1 MTWLEKDMV
10 YTDHDLHETVCHFTI
25 QIADFAVI
33 KTILEAMFT
42 ITVHKLKVLIFTK
55 KKTIIILLG
64 VTSANQLR
72 VMALTKGF
80 GYFFFLVFDP
90 DA

>member
-1 MTWLEKDMV
+1 MV

-55 KKTIIILLG
+55 ITIIILLG

-72 VMALTKGF
+72 VMALTQRLRV
-80 GYFFFLVFDP
+80 FFFLVFDP